1 MCVYSVYFSYD
12 NMGNMT
18 ELMRKGLSS
27 GTYTFIDD
35 LELAYNGNQ
44 LISVEDNA
52 IDPSYYGAFN
62 FVGNSLS
69 GAYEYDK
76 NGNLTK
82 DLNKNILSIE
92 YNCLNLPQTIS
103 FPYMDN
109 FCYTYDAE
117 GRKLH
122 TEQSVTTLT
131 PLPISTMISTDY
143 CDNFVYSLHNQ
154 IKILFDGGYITLDED
169 IPTYHFY
176 LQDHLGSNR
185 VVINQNGTVEQV
197 NHYYPFGGLMGDICV
212 NQETQFYK
220 YNGKELDRTHGL
232 DWFDYGARHYDAVLG
247 RWHTI
252 DPLCEKYYD
261 VSPYA
266 YCSNSPVLHDDS
278 NGLIKRKYYNMDDDL
293 DYNNNGIPDLNIL
306 LQDYRLFDDGGDR
319 VFNFWAHGDATGFD
333 YQEKEVHSR
342 GPGSVDFFYNMIQN
356 DTELKNS
363 FERYKDDGLIIVLH
377 MCSTAK
383 FAERLSQDRRFKNVT
398 FIAPN
403 GNLQVRETKDK
414 NGKTYSAEVL
424 SPSKPNLL
432 YGVWKSYRNGVN
444 IANYNYNSR
453 PGSRGFDY
461 EKNRP
466 NHTIDGNKY

>member
-1 MCVYSVYFSYD
+1 MRWKASGDTQYRGYHFTYDDQNRLSEAIYGEGSGSITNNEKYSVYFSYD

-18 ELMRKGLSS
+18 ELMRKGLSN
-27 GTYTFIDD
+27 GAYTFIDD
-35 LELAYNGNQ
+35 LELDYIGNQ

-52 IDPSYYGAFN
+52 IDPSYNGAFN
-62 FVGNSLS
+62 FVGNSSS

-212 NQETQFYK
+212 NQK
-220 YNGKELDRTHGL
+220 RIGL
-232 DWFDYGARHYDAVLG
+232 
-247 RWHTI
+247 TI
-252 DPLCEKYYD
+252 
-261 VSPYA
+261 
-266 YCSNSPVLHDDS
+266 
-278 NGLIKRKYYNMDDDL
+278 
-293 DYNNNGIPDLNIL
+293 
-306 LQDYRLFDDGGDR
+306 
-319 VFNFWAHGDATGFD
+319 
-333 YQEKEVHSR
+333 
-342 GPGSVDFFYNMIQN
+342 
-356 DTELKNS
+356 
-363 FERYKDDGLIIVLH
+363 
-377 MCSTAK
+377 
-383 FAERLSQDRRFKNVT
+383 
-398 FIAPN
+398 
-403 GNLQVRETKDK
+403 
-414 NGKTYSAEVL
+414 
-424 SPSKPNLL
+424 
-432 YGVWKSYRNGVN
+432 
-444 IANYNYNSR
+444 
-453 PGSRGFDY
+453 
-461 EKNRP
+461 
-466 NHTIDGNKY
+466 